1 MEFKDLYLKRRTCR
15 SYKPIEVEE
24 DKLTYILDA
33 GMHAPVSRGSYKDY
47 LLYSLKGEKFER
59 IISIIKNIREMD
71 VSYNS
76 KNVILLFSK
85 NNSEVLANQDAGS
98 IIENMC
104 LAASDLDLG
113 STFSYSVARL
123 IASSKECLEILNVP
137 TDYKIL
143 SGMFVGYIDC
153 PNMTNVD
160 HVIKVIK

>member
-59 IISIIKNIREMD
+59 IISIIKNVRGID

-137 TDYKIL
+137 TEYKIL

>member
-1 MEFKDLYLKRRTCR
+1 MELKELYLKRRTCR

-59 IISIIKNIREMD
+59 IISIIKNVRGMD

-104 LAASDLDLG
+104 LAASDLNLG

>member
-24 DKLTYILDA
+24 DKLTFILDA

-59 IISIIKNIREMD
+59 IISIIKNVRGMD

-137 TDYKIL
+137 TEYKIL

>member
-24 DKLTYILDA
+24 EKLNYILDA
-33 GMHAPVSRGSYKDY
+33 GMHAPVSRGSYNDY

-59 IISIIKNIREMD
+59 IISIIKNVRGMD

-85 NNSEVLANQDAGS
+85 NNNEVLANQDAGC

-123 IASSKECLEILNVP
+123 IAASKECLEILNVP

-143 SGMFVGYIDC
+143 SGMFVGYIDS

-160 HVIKVIK
+160 HFIKVIK

>member
-59 IISIIKNIREMD
+59 IISIIKNVRGMD

-104 LAASDLDLG
+104 LAASDLELG

>member
-24 DKLTYILDA
+24 DKLAYILDA

-59 IISIIKNIREMD
+59 IISIIKNVRGMD

-85 NNSEVLANQDAGS
+85 NNSEVLAIQDAGS

-137 TDYKIL
+137 TEYKIL

>member
-15 SYKPIEVEE
+15 SYKPIELEE

-33 GMHAPVSRGSYKDY
+33 GMHAPVSRGSYNDY

-59 IISIIKNIREMD
+59 IISIIKNVRGMD

-123 IASSKECLEILNVP
+123 IAASKECLEILNVP

-153 PNMTNVD
+153 QAMTNVD

>member
-59 IISIIKNIREMD
+59 IISIIKNVRGMD

-153 PNMTNVD
+153 PNITNVD

>member
-59 IISIIKNIREMD
+59 IISIIKNVRGMD

-160 HVIKVIK
+160 HIIKVIK

>member
-15 SYKPIEVEE
+15 SYKLIEVEE
-24 DKLTYILDA
+24 YKLTYILDA

-59 IISIIKNIREMD
+59 IISIIKNVRGMD

-160 HVIKVIK
+160 HAIKVIK

>member
-59 IISIIKNIREMD
+59 IISIIKNVRGMD

-137 TDYKIL
+137 TEYKIL
-143 SGMFVGYIDC
+143 SGMFVGYVDC

>member
-59 IISIIKNIREMD
+59 IISIIKNVRGID

-137 TDYKIL
+137 TEYKIL
-143 SGMFVGYIDC
+143 SGTFVGYIDC

>member
-24 DKLTYILDA
+24 YKLTYILDA

-59 IISIIKNIREMD
+59 IISIIKNVRGMD

>member
-59 IISIIKNIREMD
+59 IISIIKNVRGMD

>member
-33 GMHAPVSRGSYKDY
+33 GMHAPVSRCSYNDY

-59 IISIIKNIREMD
+59 IISIIKNVRGID

>member
-1 MEFKDLYLKRRTCR
+1 MKFKDLYLKRRTCR

-59 IISIIKNIREMD
+59 IISIIKNVRGMD

>member
-59 IISIIKNIREMD
+59 IISIIKNVRGMD

-76 KNVILLFSK
+76 KNVNLLFSK

>member
-15 SYKPIEVEE
+15 SYEPIEVEE

-59 IISIIKNIREMD
+59 IISIIKNVRGMD

-137 TDYKIL
+137 TEYKIL

>member
-15 SYKPIEVEE
+15 SYEPIELEE

-33 GMHAPVSRGSYKDY
+33 GMHAPVSRGSYNDY

-59 IISIIKNIREMD
+59 IISIIKNVRGMD

-137 TDYKIL
+137 TEYKIL

>member
-59 IISIIKNIREMD
+59 IISIIKNVRGMD

-153 PNMTNVD
+153 QNMTNVD

>member
-59 IISIIKNIREMD
+59 IISIIRNVRGMD

-113 STFSYSVARL
+113 STFSYSVARI

>member
-24 DKLTYILDA
+24 DKLAYILDA

-59 IISIIKNIREMD
+59 IISIIKNVRGMD

>member
-24 DKLTYILDA
+24 DKLTYILDV

-59 IISIIKNIREMD
+59 IISIIKNVRGMD

-123 IASSKECLEILNVP
+123 IAASKECLEILNVP

>member
-24 DKLTYILDA
+24 NKLTYILDA

-59 IISIIKNIREMD
+59 IISIIKNVRGMD

-137 TDYKIL
+137 TEYKIL

>member
-33 GMHAPVSRGSYKDY
+33 GMHAPVSRCSYNDY

-59 IISIIKNIREMD
+59 IISIIKNVRGMD

-137 TDYKIL
+137 TEYKIL

>member
-59 IISIIKNIREMD
+59 IISIIKNVRGMD
-71 VSYNS
+71 VSYKS

-123 IASSKECLEILNVP
+123 IAASKECLEILNVP
-137 TDYKIL
+137 TEYKIL

>member
-47 LLYSLKGEKFER
+47 LLYSLKGEKYER
-59 IISIIKNIREMD
+59 IISIIKNVRGMD

>member
-33 GMHAPVSRGSYKDY
+33 GMHAPVSRCSYNDY

-59 IISIIKNIREMD
+59 IISIIKNVRGMD

-153 PNMTNVD
+153 PNTTNVD

>member
-24 DKLTYILDA
+24 DKLTFILDT

-59 IISIIKNIREMD
+59 IISIIKNVRGMD

-137 TDYKIL
+137 NEYKIL

>member
-59 IISIIKNIREMD
+59 IISIIKNVRGMD

-137 TDYKIL
+137 ADYKIL

>member
-59 IISIIKNIREMD
+59 IISIIKNVRGMD
-71 VSYNS
+71 VSYKS

-137 TDYKIL
+137 TEYKIL

>member
-59 IISIIKNIREMD
+59 IISIIKNVRGMD

-76 KNVILLFSK
+76 KNVILLLSK

-123 IASSKECLEILNVP
+123 IAASKECLEILNVP

>member
-47 LLYSLKGEKFER
+47 LLYSLKGEKFDR
-59 IISIIKNIREMD
+59 IISIIKNVRGMD

>member
-24 DKLTYILDA
+24 DKLTFILDA

-59 IISIIKNIREMD
+59 IISIIKNVRGID

>member
-1 MEFKDLYLKRRTCR
+1 
-15 SYKPIEVEE
+15 
-24 DKLTYILDA
+24 
-33 GMHAPVSRGSYKDY
+33 
-47 LLYSLKGEKFER
+47 
-59 IISIIKNIREMD
+59 MD

>member
-15 SYKPIEVEE
+15 SYKPTEVEE

-59 IISIIKNIREMD
+59 IISIIKNVRGMD

>member
-59 IISIIKNIREMD
+59 IISIIRNVRGMD
-71 VSYNS
+71 VGYNS

>member
-59 IISIIKNIREMD
+59 IISIIRNVRGMD

-137 TDYKIL
+137 TEYKIL

>member
-15 SYKPIEVEE
+15 SYKPTEVEE

-59 IISIIKNIREMD
+59 VISIIKNVRGMD